1 MLPILTSERQLTSI
15 FDKKTVE
22 NDCEHKE
29 VCEDKLQQ
37 EMAFAVEKEE
47 NGGITEE
54 QKTNSV
60 IQMGK
65 VIKKK
70 TRTLVYS
77 SS

>member
-1 MLPILTSERQLTSI
+1 MNT

-70 TRTLVYS
+70 TRTS
-77 SS
+77 D